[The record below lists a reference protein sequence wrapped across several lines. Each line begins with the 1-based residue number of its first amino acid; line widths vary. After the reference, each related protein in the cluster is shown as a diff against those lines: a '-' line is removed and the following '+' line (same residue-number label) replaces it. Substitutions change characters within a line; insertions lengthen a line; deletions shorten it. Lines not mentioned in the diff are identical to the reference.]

1 MALRAHLTSFVN
13 ICWASGEFYSFVWQN
28 QLILQGLFISACA
41 VRGSLNIHSDLSWRL
56 LYMLQWIWPVP
67 LTIVCLFAP
76 ESERYIDGT
85 RPTRTAN

>member
-1 MALRAHLTSFVN
+1 
-13 ICWASGEFYSFVWQN
+13 
-28 QLILQGLFISACA
+28 LFISACA

-76 ESERYIDGT
+76 ESEQRFSGVRSACTGD
-85 RPTRTAN
+85 